1 MDTKK
6 NYYELGDCFNW
17 RIIDLTFHVTTLLIG
32 TDEPVGWVELCSL
45 DKFQLP
51 TKSRSGLKVCAGGG
65 GIIRVYIDYTF

>member
-1 MDTKK
+1 M
-6 NYYELGDCFNW
+6 
-17 RIIDLTFHVTTLLIG
+17 TFHVTTLLIG